1 MEPFPLLRNGCL
13 LTANIS
19 QRALLK
25 QCKGL
30 RKDAGQVLMY
40 CQVEE
45 RGHAA
50 QRAGCAPHWGLH
62 YEIAVCPWTK
72 RSPLALALG
81 IGFFIYSV
89 RGFFNVLLKVKYY
102 CSIMAMHILAG
113 RNRSLLPFLRWN
125 VPFTLKLFL
134 NMNVKVTSPSSE
146 TQHLSFVPYSIHSDY
161 LILFKE
167 YHRDSELFHQTERR
181 CF

>member
-19 QRALLK
+19 QRALLE

-40 CQVEE
+40 CQAEE

-50 QRAGCAPHWGLH
+50 QRAGCAPHWGLR
-62 YEIAVCPWTK
+62 YEIAVCPWTS
-72 RSPLALALG
+72 RSPLAPALG

-89 RGFFNVLLKVKYY
+89 RGFFNVLVRVK
-102 CSIMAMHILAG
+102 ILLFYHGHAHPG
-113 RNRSLLPFLRWN
+113 WAEELLAPFSEMECTFYSEAFPKHECESNISFLRN
-125 VPFTLKLFL
+125 SAAPIICTI
-134 NMNVKVTSPSSE
+134 
-146 TQHLSFVPYSIHSDY
+146 HYSF
-161 LILFKE
+161 
-167 YHRDSELFHQTERR
+167 
-181 CF
+181 